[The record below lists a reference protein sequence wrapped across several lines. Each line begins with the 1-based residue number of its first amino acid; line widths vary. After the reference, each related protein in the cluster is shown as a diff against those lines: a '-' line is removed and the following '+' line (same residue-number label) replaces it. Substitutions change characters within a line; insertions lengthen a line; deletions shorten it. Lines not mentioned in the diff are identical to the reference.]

1 MHDNI
6 TQKLLHY
13 CNISVA
19 SCSEIPEHTI
29 NFYDFTFVLSG
40 SMTYYANG
48 KKIILEKDDAIF
60 FPPGTV
66 RRREQGEKPVRYV
79 SFNFTADAST
89 AFPFDLFL
97 KKCITSDIRKLI
109 SVYPWSHL
117 ANGFHSK
124 EKCQIILNY
133 ILLEL
138 LDMQDLSCDNNHVL
152 TIIKYVDEHITEKI
166 SLSDIAKHLF
176 LSKEYTSHI
185 FKRETGKQLTFY
197 INEQKT
203 RLAKKLIVNDGI
215 PPSEVWQ
222 FLGFESYDYFSKT
235 FKKHVGTPPSHF
247 KKNSLIK

>member
-1 MHDNI
+1 MHRSI
-6 TQKLLHY
+6 IKELLHY
-13 CNISVA
+13 CNISV
-19 SCSEIPEHTI
+19 SFCSEIPEQKT

-48 KKIILEKDDAIF
+48 KKIVLEKDDALF

-66 RRREQGEKPVRYV
+66 RSREQGEKPVRYV
-79 SFNFTADAST
+79 SFNFTT
-89 AFPFDLFL
+89 APEVIFPFGMLL
-97 KKCITSDIRKLI
+97 KKCITADIKKLI

-138 LDMQDLSCDNNHVL
+138 LDMQSLRCDNNHVL

-203 RLAKKLIVNDGI
+203 RLAKKLIVNDEM
-215 PPSEVWQ
+215 PPSEVWSY
-222 FLGFESYDYFSKT
+222 LGFESYDYFSKT
-235 FKKHVGTPPSHF
+235 FKKHIGTPPSHF